1 MLFYRFSVDF
11 GYLQPTI
18 CKDSAKYQH
27 GKAFSINFYNKR
39 KNNPGSYAGTGTIK
53 TFNFR
58 KFS

>member
-1 MLFYRFSVDF
+1 M
-11 GYLQPTI
+11 QPTI

-27 GKAFSINFYNKR
+27 GKAFSIIFYNKR